1 MSQYQTLDDIEF
13 RGKRVLMRAD
23 LNVPMKDGQITDG
36 SRITEAAPGLAEL
49 LDGGASVVLTSHL
62 GRPKGKAAAEYSLA
76 PIAQELAKA
85 LGGVEISFVEGWDGT
100 GPEDAA
106 AALRPGELLLLEN
119 LRFEA
124 GEEANDPVF
133 AARLAG
139 LADIY
144 VDDAFSCTHRT
155 HASITG
161 VAAHLPAA
169 AGRLMQKE
177 LEALQTA
184 LENPVHPVAAIIGG
198 NKISTKLG
206 VLENLIAKVD
216 HLLIGGAMAHT
227 FLLADGIDVGR
238 SLAEPDMIATARRVT
253 AAAAEAGCKITLPTD
268 VRIAAEFAENAPS
281 KAVPVDAIPT
291 GQMALDI
298 GPKTARA
305 MNLVIAASRTV
316 IWNGPMGA
324 FEITPFDTGTNTLA
338 LAVAER
344 TQIGALKS
352 IAGGGDTMAALVH
365 AKAAK
370 DFTYVSLAGGAFLE
384 WLEGRALPGIE
395 ALRS

>member
-1 MSQYQTLDDIEF
+1 MSEYQTLDEIEF
-13 RGKRVLMRAD
+13 WGKRVLLRAD
-23 LNVPMKDGQITDG
+23 LNVPMKDGQITDT
-36 SRITEAAPGLAEL
+36 SRITEAVPGLTEL
-49 LDGGASVVLTSHL
+49 LDGGAGVVLTSHL
-62 GRPKGKAAAEYSLA
+62 GRPKGQVAEFSLA
-76 PIAQELAKA
+76 PIAAELAKV
-85 LGGVEISFVEGWDGT
+85 LGGVEITFVDGWDGVRA
-100 GPEDAA
+100 EDAA
-106 AALRPGELLLLEN
+106 ASLKPGEVLLLEN

-124 GEEANDPVF
+124 GEEANDPAF

-144 VDDAFSCTHRT
+144 VDDAFSCTHRI

-161 VAAHLPAA
+161 VAALLPSA

-177 LEALQTA
+177 LKALQTA
-184 LENPVHPVAAIIGG
+184 LENPVHPVAAIVGG

-227 FLLADGIDVGR
+227 FLLAAGIAVGR
-238 SLAEPDMIATARRVT
+238 SLAEPDMIATARRIT
-253 AAAAEAGCKITLPTD
+253 ARAAEVGCTITLPTD
-268 VRIAAEFAENAPS
+268 VRVAAKFVENAPS
-281 KAVPVDAIPT
+281 KALPVNAIPAD
-291 GQMALDI
+291 QMALDI

-324 FEITPFDTGTNTLA
+324 FEVTPFDTGTNTLA

-344 TQIGALKS
+344 TQIGVLKS

-370 DFTYVSLAGGAFLE
+370 DFTHVSLAGGAFLE
-384 WLEGRALPGIE
+384 WLEGRELPGVE
-395 ALRS
+395 ALRP